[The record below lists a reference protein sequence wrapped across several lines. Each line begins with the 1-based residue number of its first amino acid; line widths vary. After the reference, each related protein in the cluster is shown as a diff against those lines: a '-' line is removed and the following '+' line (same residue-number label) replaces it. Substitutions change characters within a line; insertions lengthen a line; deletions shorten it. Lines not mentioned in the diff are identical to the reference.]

1 MANYNENISQ
11 MGKYL
16 FLEGCAHFHVTY
28 SRTSLLCPCKT
39 IIPKGERK
47 KTTSDLV
54 AYPLV
59 LRCFHLQIVCQV
71 YPCAQLQCFISFY
84 DM

>member
-47 KTTSDLV
+47 KNNFRPCSLPSGTEMLSFTDRLPGISMCTATV
-54 AYPLV
+54 
-59 LRCFHLQIVCQV
+59 FHLF
-71 YPCAQLQCFISFY
+71 L
-84 DM
+84 